1 MIFAPSKLFMEYIGD
16 VLPELG
22 VGRIC
27 QTTFAEY
34 VLNAT
39 GLKLKLTDPNKKL
52 ELLTAIWYLSMKNCF
67 LLHE

>member
-1 MIFAPSKLFMEYIGD
+1 MDYISD

-39 GLKLKLTDPNKKL
+39 KLKLKLTDPDEKL
-52 ELLTAIWYLSMKNCF
+52 ELLTESETLNKKRF
-67 LLHE
+67 LLHK